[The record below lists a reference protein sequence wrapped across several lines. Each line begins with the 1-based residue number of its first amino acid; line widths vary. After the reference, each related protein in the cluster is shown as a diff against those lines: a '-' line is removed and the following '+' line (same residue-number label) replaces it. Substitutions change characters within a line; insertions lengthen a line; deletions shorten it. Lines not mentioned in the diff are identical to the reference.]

1 MRVEQSFVIEQP
13 PERVWDFFEDVAG
26 VARCVPGVEAVEVVD
41 DEHSN
46 VRVRQSLGPMSATF
60 DLSMKVVERV
70 PVESIRFTAVGR
82 TVAGAAGNLR
92 TMNVGTLAPERDATR
107 VSLASDLGLGGM
119 IGSVGQKV
127 VAKQAARITAEFAEA
142 LERALR
148 GEAPEDEPAPSTSS
162 RSAAAAPGGGSRRVR
177 PFARREAGGPAD
189 PMVAGLAGLS
199 LGLAVAV
206 VVALVLGRRR

>member
-1 MRVEQSFVIEQP
+1 MRVEQSFIVEQP
-13 PERVWDFFEDVAG
+13 PERVWDFFGDVAG

-60 DLSMKVVERV
+60 DLSMKVVERI

-82 TVAGAAGNLR
+82 SIAGAAGNLR
-92 TMNVGTLAPERDATR
+92 TMNVVTLAPERDATR

-148 GEAPEDEPAPSTSS
+148 GEVAP
-162 RSAAAAPGGGSRRVR
+162 AAAPSPSSAAPGDGSRRAR
-177 PFARREAGGPAD
+177 PVARRGAGRLGD
-189 PMVAGLAGLS
+189 PVVAGLAGLS
-199 LGLAVAV
+199 AGLGVAV
-206 VVALVLGRRR
+206 VVAVLLGRRR